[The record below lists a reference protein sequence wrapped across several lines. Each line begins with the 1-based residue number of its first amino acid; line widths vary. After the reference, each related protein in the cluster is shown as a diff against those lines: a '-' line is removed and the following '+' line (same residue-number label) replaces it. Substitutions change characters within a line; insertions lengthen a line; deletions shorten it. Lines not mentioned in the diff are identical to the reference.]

1 MDNKTT
7 RTVRPAGS
15 TVSAHPARRTT
26 GLGLA
31 AAAAVLGL
39 TACGGADTGIETD
52 NGTAATGS
60 GTGAT
65 TDGQP
70 SGTPENGAK
79 PQRLLWMGDSIA
91 EVEAPALGAALEAAR
106 VEFASMAA
114 TGGGGVVG
122 EVAEP
127 TWKSLP
133 QKLESFAPDVVAY
146 QISTYDWG
154 TPGEQRAAYERL
166 AGTVNDAGAELVI
179 VSAPPIKMDEFY
191 KPHEA
196 EIEAAPKS
204 AEEVADEH
212 PDTVRFLESAALW
225 GTDSTADRA
234 QRSKDG
240 IHSCQQGSAAFAK
253 WFGEELG
260 RHYDFTPAPAEEW
273 ANGEWTGDEIY
284 GRLGCR

>member
-1 MDNKTT
+1 MNNETT
-7 RTVRPAGS
+7 RTTSAPRPVR
-15 TVSAHPARRTT
+15 PARRTA
-26 GLGLA
+26 GLALA

-39 TACGGADTGIETD
+39 TACGGADDGS
-52 NGTAATGS
+52 GSGSAADR

-65 TDGQP
+65 ADGQP
-70 SGTPENGAK
+70 SGTLGNGAR

-133 QKLESFAPDVVAY
+133 RKLESFAPDVVAY
-146 QISTYDWG
+146 QISSYDWG
-154 TPGEQRAAYERL
+154 TPDEQRTAYERL
-166 AGTVNDAGAELVI
+166 AGTVNDAGAELLI
-179 VSAPPIKMDEFY
+179 VSAPPIRMDEFY

-196 EIEAAPKS
+196 EIRTAPKS
-204 AEEVADEH
+204 AEEVADKH
-212 PDTVRFLESAALW
+212 PDTVHFLDSAALW

-234 QRSKDG
+234 QRSGDG
-240 IHSCQQGSAAFAK
+240 VHSCQQGSAAFAK

-260 RHYDFTPAPAEEW
+260 ELHDFAPAPAKEW